1 MSTHA
6 DQTQENQSQAVSA
19 VDFQVQSGS
28 EATVQFVDNRNESIA
43 QRKLQEM
50 ANSSASVMQ
59 LKAFQDMAN
68 NSSQSTQALQLQ
80 SMADKGSVEPQHSLQ
95 NKENKTGLPDNLK
108 TGMENLSGI
117 SLDDVKV
124 HRNSDKPAQLQAHA
138 YAQGTDIHLGPGQEK
153 HLPHEAW
160 HVVQQKQGRV
170 KPTMQ
175 MKGKVN
181 VNDDESLEKEADVMG
196 AKSLQSN
203 TDLSKSSNK
212 GAMSAVGTLKKIS
225 QRVKI
230 KTKVD
235 TSGKKG
241 KAKVLI
247 HHKGWRDL
255 IRAGS
260 VNDGDDVIVDFDVKD
275 GKRIA
280 VFDSKDELKGY
291 IDEANVSKDFFNPVV
306 KAPEELDADLGAD
319 EKDLTPEEGDRT
331 LNSTIVEK
339 LGLRVV
345 GKTSVTTYDKAG
357 AEAIERKDPETI
369 LYTPKEA
376 VNIYHGTKR
385 SNEEKILNGGLD
397 PSFGGSG
404 GAKGLGT
411 EPYNAV
417 GYVYAAWNL
426 NGAKAAAMNFFESA
440 SEEDKAGGFTVI
452 AATISPG
459 TILVQDPDLASAV
472 RTTKLLLDL
481 KVECRYTMVKG
492 KLKPM

>member
-1 MSTHA
+1 MNTHA
-6 DQTQENQSQAVSA
+6 DKTQENKNQAVSA
-19 VDFQVQSGS
+19 AGSQMQNGSDSTFQFESNRP
-28 EATVQFVDNRNESIA
+28 EAVA

-50 ANSSASVMQ
+50 ANNNPRAMQ
-59 LKAFQDMAN
+59 LQAVQNMAI
-68 NSSQSTQALQLQ
+68 NSPQAQQAKQLQ
-80 SMADKGSVEPQHSLQ
+80 SIADNHDTEQQQLIQK
-95 NKENKTGLPDNLK
+95 KENNTGLPDNLK
-108 TGMENLSGI
+108 SGIENLSGM

-175 MKGKVN
+175 MKEKVN
-181 VNDDESLEKEADVMG
+181 VNDDAGLEREADVMG
-196 AKSLQSN
+196 AKALQNNMGVFSPSN
-203 TDLSKSSNK
+203 SGNIN
-212 GAMSAVGTLKKIS
+212 SAGTRKKTT
-225 QRVKI
+225 QRVKV

-247 HHKGWRDL
+247 HNTGWKDL

-260 VNDGDDVIVDFDVKD
+260 VKDGDDVIVDFDVKD

-280 VFDSKDELKGY
+280 VFNSKDELRGY
-291 IDEANVSKDFFNPVV
+291 IDEANVSKDFYNPVV
-306 KAPEELDADLGAD
+306 KAPDKLEEELDVD
-319 EKDLTPEEGDRT
+319 EKELKPEEGDRT
-331 LNSTIVEK
+331 LSPNIVEK
-339 LGLRVV
+339 LDLRVV
-345 GKTSVTTYDKAG
+345 GKQSVTTYDKAG
-357 AEAIERKDPETI
+357 AEAIERKDPATI
-369 LYTPKEA
+369 LYTPNASIK
-376 VNIYHGTKR
+376 IYHGTKT
-385 SNEEKILNGGLD
+385 SNENNIIKSGLD

-472 RTTKLLLDL
+472 RTTSLLMDL
-481 KVECRYTMVKG
+481 NIECRYNMIKG
-492 KLKPM
+492 KLKEI